1 MANPT
6 DKPDQ
11 IELPPARRPD
21 GHRAFTLQEEI
32 DLNRIRE
39 ILEPVE
45 AEICDIGHRDD
56 AGNAD

>member
-1 MANPT
+1 MANST

-32 DLNRIRE
+32 DLNRVRA
-39 ILEPVE
+39 ILGPIE
-45 AEICDIGHRDD
+45 AEICEIGHRGDTGD
-56 AGNAD
+56 TG